1 LKSPKN
7 KIKKG
12 EKGIILNTS
21 NLVDIYIYI
30 YIKNEFSQDFIQ
42 AYRPNMPLKLNS

>member
-21 NLVDIYIYI
+21 NLVDIYIN
-30 YIKNEFSQDFIQ
+30 IKNEFSQDFIQ